1 MAPLPVKMIF
11 ATMVTLAKTKDE
23 KKYLR
28 MTNNWCVQYPTG
40 SVCLYSLTASPLRI
54 PHWSSHYPNPISFL
68 SVSPTYTHI
77 TPQHIPFCRVRQ
89 LEYHGIPRDRM
100 LILVTSDCPQ
110 TTITAVQALGTQIV
124 VKPPLTVV
132 PSALDKSYHNQP
144 SKLCA

>member
-28 MTNNWCVQYPTG
+28 MTNNW
-40 SVCLYSLTASPLRI
+40 
-54 PHWSSHYPNPISFL
+54 
-68 SVSPTYTHI
+68 
-77 TPQHIPFCRVRQ
+77 VRQ

-144 SKLCA
+144 SKL